1 MAACMKKNIENKP
14 CAVFSSLPLVLSILA
29 MVQPFHVFAKSE
41 PIKIPELPASPGG
54 PLEIRVGIQI
64 LNIYSIDSR
73 TESFDAD
80 LYFWASWQD
89 PKALEVFEKTAG
101 SELVVSRETAW
112 GGDQKLWNP
121 YLELN
126 TSSLASQDR
135 EVLTLYPSGKVEY
148 GTRIVG
154 QFKPPEGTMNFR
166 MFPFDQHQLRIEASS
181 FVYKS
186 REVNFR
192 ADKELL
198 KPDGPESIFEKVH
211 MQEWKIRGAKILT
224 QTEAFTG
231 TDSDEAYSVIGF
243 ELQVVRKS
251 SYYILRWI
259 VPLVLILLLAW
270 LALFTPAN
278 RLDVQASTVSA
289 AFLSLVALNFVIAS
303 DLPHCEYLTL
313 FDHGLVIAYIS
324 VLLIA
329 IIIVGAAQ
337 IPEEAAQRLFHRAR
351 ISLPILISILNVAG
365 GILFSRQIADRITI
379 WIDMIVFL
387 TWAGFIGFSLLIKP
401 RQKDSGS

>member
-243 ELQVVRKS
+243 DPPTCLAGLVYPSEPLGCSSLHGVRGLS
-251 SYYILRWI
+251 FSCSPQFCHSVRSTSLRIPNSIRPWSGDR
-259 VPLVLILLLAW
+259 LHLGLINCHYHCRGSPDSRRSRAK
-270 LALFTPAN
+270 ALSPGPYQPSDPDFHSQCSRRNSVFEAN
-278 RLDVQASTVSA
+278 RGSYHHLD
-289 AFLSLVALNFVIAS
+289 
-303 DLPHCEYLTL
+303 
-313 FDHGLVIAYIS
+313 
-324 VLLIA
+324 
-329 IIIVGAAQ
+329 
-337 IPEEAAQRLFHRAR
+337 
-351 ISLPILISILNVAG
+351 
-365 GILFSRQIADRITI
+365 
-379 WIDMIVFL
+379 
-387 TWAGFIGFSLLIKP
+387 
-401 RQKDSGS
+401 

>member
-1 MAACMKKNIENKP
+1 MKKNISTKSFGGFP
-14 CAVFSSLPLVLSILA
+14 RRPLFISMLA
-29 MVQPFHVFAKSE
+29 MIHALHVSAQSE
-41 PIKIPELPASPGG
+41 PIKIPELPAPQSG
-54 PLEIRVGIQI
+54 PLEIRTGIQI

-89 PKALEVFEKTAG
+89 PKALQMFGKPA
-101 SELVVSRETAW
+101 SSDLVVSRETAW

-135 EVLTLYPSGKVEY
+135 EVLTLSPSGKVEY

-186 REVNFR
+186 REVIFR

-198 KPDGPESIFEKVH
+198 EPDGPESIFEKVH

-224 QTEAFTG
+224 QTEVFTG

-351 ISLPILISILNVAG
+351 ISLPILITILNVAG

-379 WIDMIVFL
+379 WIDIVVFL
-387 TWAGFIGFSLLIKP
+387 IWAGFVAFPLLTKP
-401 RQKDSGS
+401 RQKDSKS